1 MVRKTII
8 SALISAGVIFAPQAA
23 HAVGLGKLTVMSGLG
38 QPFRGEIE
46 LLAVDRN
53 EEGSLAA
60 RLAPPEVFQEAKVER
75 SLALISLRF
84 NIEQKKTGQWFVKM
98 TSPQPINEPFLDMLV
113 EVNWPSGR
121 LLREYTVLLDPPGL
135 AAEQQ
140 AAVPV
145 EVPVGKLLPPADGA
159 KAVVPRASGE
169 IVAAKSKRAKGEK
182 PRAAQVETKP
192 VTPSET
198 KGETYGPVKPGE
210 TLSKIASSVKSEGVN
225 VEQMLVALFRA
236 NQQAFAGN
244 NMNRLK
250 TGQILRIPESGEA
263 SALEKG
269 EAAKEIRAQAA
280 DWNAYRQKL
289 AGAVETAR
297 PAHEDQ
303 ARQAAGGK
311 ITAAVEDKASA
322 KEAAK
327 DVLKLSK
334 SESVGGKPGKEPAA
348 QDDAIARDKAIR
360 EANQR
365 ISELEKNIK
374 DMQRLLEI
382 RSQGMAGL
390 QKGTP
395 PVALAPEKPAVQ
407 PEAKPVAEEK
417 KVEPAPAVVPA
428 PAAEPSPLPASAAV
442 VEEQPKPKPKPKVV
456 VLQSAPPATPKP
468 SFLGELLGNPLVL
481 GGGALVALLGGLFG
495 VRALAA
501 RRKKD
506 SKGLDDAMRGVM
518 PDHRTQPDGK
528 SAAAGSGADFSA
540 GLTDFTQTG
549 MGSIDTTDVDPIAEA
564 EVYMAYG
571 RDVQAEE
578 ILREAM
584 ARDPQRYE
592 IHLKLLEIYANRKD
606 QGSYEALARQLYVAT
621 GGTPNPDWEKAAE
634 MGRGLDAS
642 NPLYGAAASAE
653 MAEPEAETASAF
665 GESEAAVDASPDLD
679 FNLDTASAAADED
692 VDIPLENAHADQ
704 QVEELAS
711 DLDFNLGQEE
721 AAAPQGEAE
730 AELEMPNADENL
742 LDFDL
747 EMPAA
752 QAEEAAV
759 QAPVAENLVDFDLE
773 MPAAPAEEAAVE
785 APAAENLAD
794 FDLESA
800 QSALSPEA
808 PEAPTEA
815 APEEAGL
822 DEHMLNFDLELPAG
836 NESEKDEQTEASV
849 PVAEPAVTAIPEF
862 DEAMLLDLSEFVPE
876 TAEAIEAP
884 AVTSVAAVAEPEPE
898 TVATVEAESESILI
912 SPPAMSDEAMLDFD
926 FNLGEE
932 TAETEAPLQAAT
944 NIDLSDISL
953 DLGAPAE
960 EAESK
965 PQVEDNVRFQEAA
978 TKLDLAKAYMEM
990 GDKEG
995 AREILLEVV
1004 QEGSDEQ
1011 QEDAK
1016 KLLAELA

>member
-8 SALISAGVIFAPQAA
+8 SALISAGVIFAPQTAQ
-23 HAVGLGKLTVMSGLG
+23 AVGLGKLTVMSGLG

-84 NIEQKKTGQWFVKM
+84 NVEQKKTGQWFVKL

-121 LLREYTVLLDPPGL
+121 LLREYTILLDPPGL
-135 AAEQQ
+135 AVEQQ

-145 EVPVGKLLPPADGA
+145 EVPVGKQLSAAEGE
-159 KAVVPRASGE
+159 KAVLPASAEMVP
-169 IVAAKSKRAKGEK
+169 AKDKRAKGEK
-182 PRAAQVETKP
+182 ARAARVEAKPVTQGETKP
-192 VTPSET
+192 AAQGEV
-198 KGETYGPVKPGE
+198 KGETYGPVKSGE
-210 TLSKIASSVKSEGVN
+210 TLGKIAASVKTEGVN
-225 VEQMLVALFRA
+225 VEQMLVALYRA
-236 NQQAFAGN
+236 NQQAFASN

-250 TGQILRIPESGEA
+250 TGQILRIPEAGEV
-263 SALEKG
+263 SSLDKSETS
-269 EAAKEIRAQAA
+269 KEIRAQAA

-289 AGAVETAR
+289 AGAVEGAK
-297 PAHEDQ
+297 PVHEEQ
-303 ARQAAGGK
+303 VRQAAGGK
-311 ITAAVEDKASA
+311 ITAAVEDKAA
-322 KEAAK
+322 AREPAK

-334 SESVGGKPGKEPAA
+334 SESIGGKPGKDVAV
-348 QDDAIARDKAIR
+348 QDDLIARDKAMR

-382 RSQGMAGL
+382 RNQGMADL
-390 QKGTP
+390 QKGKP
-395 PVALAPEKPAVQ
+395 AAVQPPEKPLEQA
-407 PEAKPVAEEK
+407 PAKSLAEEK
-417 KVEPAPAVVPA
+417 KTEAPAVVAASAVAPAAVAEMPPA
-428 PAAEPSPLPASAAV
+428 PASAV
-442 VEEQPKPKPKPKVV
+442 VAEEQPKPKPKPKVV
-456 VLQSAPPATPKP
+456 VLPPPQPATPKP
-468 SFLGELLGNPLVL
+468 SFLGELLGNPLAL
-481 GGGALVALLGGLFG
+481 GGGALAVLLGGLFG
-495 VRALAA
+495 ARALAA
-501 RRKKD
+501 RRRKE
-506 SKGLDDAMRGVM
+506 GGALDDALRGSM

-528 SAAAGSGADFSA
+528 NLAAGSSADFSA

-621 GGTPNPDWEKAAE
+621 GGSPNPDWEKAAE
-634 MGRGLDAS
+634 MGRGIDAS
-642 NPLYGAAASAE
+642 NPLYGGAEMAE
-653 MAEPEAETASAF
+653 MAEPEFESAAEFA
-665 GESEAAVDASPDLD
+665 EAEIAVDASPDLD
-679 FNLDTASAAADED
+679 FNLDVASSAAEADMD
-692 VDIPLENAHADQ
+692 MPLEGAPAEE
-704 QVEELAS
+704 QVEELSS

-721 AAAPQGEAE
+721 VVAPQAE
-730 AELEMPNADENL
+730 PEPEMPGADENL
-742 LDFDL
+742 LDFNL

-752 QAEEAAV
+752 PVEEAV
-759 QAPVAENLVDFDLE
+759 EEAPVAENLVDFDLE
-773 MPAAPAEEAAVE
+773 MP
-785 APAAENLAD
+785 LT
-794 FDLESA
+794 
-800 QSALSPEA
+800 Q
-808 PEAPTEA
+808 
-815 APEEAGL
+815 PEEAVAEAPVEAVSEEKEAETPGL
-822 DEHMLNFDLELPAG
+822 DEHMLNFDLELPA
-836 NESEKDEQTEASV
+836 EHEPEPVEQAAAAL
-849 PVAEPAVTAIPEF
+849 PVEETAEPAKPEF
-862 DEAMLLDLSEFVPE
+862 DETMLLDLSDLTPE
-876 TAEAIEAP
+876 AVEAP
-884 AVTSVAAVAEPEPE
+884 PAEMPPAPTEEMPESE
-898 TVATVEAESESILI
+898 TIDLGEVEPESILI

-932 TAETEAPLQAAT
+932 AAEPEAPPQVAPSL
-944 NIDLSDISL
+944 DLSDISL
-953 DLGAPAE
+953 DLGLPAE
-960 EAESK
+960 EAEVK
-965 PQVEDNVRFQEAA
+965 PPLEDNARFQEAA

-995 AREILLEVV
+995 AREILMEVV

-1011 QEDAK
+1011 QDDAR